1 MTTKGDLQD
10 WRRSVE
16 VAESS
21 FSSPQ
26 TLVSGGPL
34 GARVL
39 SATILTALM
48 IETRLPLPKL
58 TYVLTSACFT
68 HDFNTSHY
76 HRFTNQTTT

>member
-10 WRRSVE
+10 WRRSVS

-26 TLVSGGPL
+26 TLASGGPL
-34 GARVL
+34 GARLL

-48 IETRLPLPKL
+48 IETRRLLKL

-68 HDFNTSHY
+68 HQLNTSHY
-76 HRFTNQTTT
+76 RRFTTKTTT